1 MPGRPW
7 TLLPTPGAVR
17 QQGVIAPFSRLYG
30 SRRRAGTDVFFMQ
43 KEEEKMKKR
52 VISLLLAL
60 VLAVSLLPTAAW
72 AARKT
77 FETYFNEVGL
87 PATAT
92 NSTNYSGKWKV
103 TTKDGG
109 EVLKSGALNGSTA
122 SFTLTFTEDTHL
134 SFEYKVSSGSD
145 YNYFYLSKNGQELTS
160 AGDQFGNNVGWTPY
174 TLDVQKNDILKFGY
188 KKTADYVAKELDD
201 CVYLCNFT
209 CGTPVVVTFHANG
222 GTGDDYTQNI
232 YGGKGTLKANTFT
245 SSGKVFAGWATAENG
260 TVVYPD
266 GATIENVTSDFD
278 LYAVWG
284 DAYTVTFDNGGVRS
298 TADVAQNTALGA
310 AKMPK
315 DPTKKGYTFEGW
327 FNGETKLTA
336 DTVITGNVIY
346 TAKWTPIRYT
356 IKFDRNAADAVGSM
370 DDISAAYDEE
380 VKLPLC
386 AFTRDGYTFTGWGSY
401 KGEDKVKNLAGKD
414 GAVVTLKASWRGL
427 PVNVIA
433 NLNYSDAENIVRTG
447 AVGNNY
453 NYIVKTDGETQ
464 YSELK
469 SPVRPGYIFD
479 GWYDAAE
486 GGSKISPQYKFTAE
500 DAENGKTLYAHWTKG
515 ITVHFDGNGYK
526 STIADKTVKPDEVF
540 SKLPYLSSY
549 SYPANKTLDGWYI
562 KNDDG
567 SFGDA
572 VTKDIDFSSLDEVT
586 LIAKWRDY
594 QYIIK
599 YNVMY
604 NDKSSV
610 TGTMADQPAAF
621 GQNVQLNK
629 CTFTR
634 EGYDFAGWAISS
646 YGSTVKYKNGDII
659 NRQWDN
665 WDSEDGEKYNLYAV
679 WTQNVFGKAMAAIQS
694 KLPTNNVVRTAGD
707 LGLPTSGDG
716 YTISYVSSN
725 TELLSN
731 SGMVVLPASG
741 SATVTLTA
749 TITDTVTSK
758 TYTKEYILTLYSAT
772 TATTEAELNAA
783 VSKLTGNFKPVY
795 GTDTNAITAVEK
807 KLLDAGCE
815 GIAVSIKEAVTDSGN
830 YSGIDQDGTIHY
842 YFNPGMTK
850 YGSYFY
856 TTFVLSKNG
865 ASVEKKWY
873 TSIDWD
879 KAKVREALNTVAD
892 TLTVPETATAD
903 MTLPLNA
910 NGKGWSKVAWVSNDL
925 ALKIGQ
931 ASYYTSTYPITLNA
945 AEDTTVV
952 LTATVKCNSVDGV
965 SVTREFACTV
975 LGGTSTGVD
984 YQAKL
989 DNALSAPG
997 LRDFVTGKKLTADE
1011 NGVYA
1016 VCNDIQFPTTRDL
1029 KIDGKYTPVVITS
1042 SDPGVIEAPTTPNSA
1057 RVWVYRPLPGEAAK
1071 TVTLT
1076 MKILDRPNGPQPG
1089 DDLSTMRVLASK
1101 EIKVT
1106 VQPLTQTEI
1115 DAEIALMERVKVNY
1129 WNGIRNANTDQN
1141 NVTTDLHAFQECYLG
1156 TDGSLTWAYDRK
1168 DLKNHGIVPVPL
1180 DNWYDQQIWRLF
1192 RSSNAEV
1199 ITHENLLV
1207 SRREESK
1214 AVTVTSYLS
1223 SETLGKYAEKY
1234 PQNADFQK
1242 LYQQPVTVDLVVT
1255 GTQYAQ
1261 GNNEGR
1267 VQAARRALAA
1277 RPTVT
1282 VSFSLS
1288 GRGMGFAESDLKYA
1302 EGSTV
1307 YDVFSDLLAEHGYT
1321 CKRRGSYIAAITSNS
1336 GITLEEFDEGKNSGW
1351 MYRVNGELVG
1361 RYMSAQGL
1369 EDGDRIELYFTSDW
1383 TSEPGAEG
1391 WQKPGKIETIVNADG
1406 SVTKIETKSDGT
1418 VIETTTWRDGS
1429 TLTAETSPN
1438 GRVETVEKRADGTTV
1453 ETVESASGEITAS
1466 VSVPKSVGS
1475 TRVDIPVSKPT
1486 GSMVAVIVHPD
1497 GTEEIVKGSI
1507 VTETGVALRAEGDV
1521 RLKVI
1526 DNAKRFNDMANHW
1539 AKDAVEFASSREL
1552 FNGVGND
1559 AFGPDRSMTRGMVS
1573 TVLARLAGADTAGGE
1588 TWYAKGTVWAV
1599 ENGISDGTA
1608 PEQPVTREQLAAMLY
1623 RYAGSPAV
1631 SGELGFDDADSISA
1645 WARDAVR
1652 WCVDNGILNGVGG
1665 NRMTPQDLAR
1675 RGQVAAM
1682 LMRFL
1687 QATV

>member
-1 MPGRPW
+1 
-7 TLLPTPGAVR
+7 
-17 QQGVIAPFSRLYG
+17 
-30 SRRRAGTDVFFMQ
+30 
-43 KEEEKMKKR
+43 MKKR

-60 VLAVSLLPTAAW
+60 VLALGLLPTAAW
-72 AARKT
+72 AART
-77 FETYFNEVGL
+77 ISDYFSGMPITAETEPGSPY
-87 PATAT
+87 
-92 NSTNYSGKWKV
+92 STKKWTV
-103 TTKDGG
+103 STKDGG
-109 EVLKSGALNGSTA
+109 EVLKSASGMSGS
-122 SFTLTFTEDTHL
+122 SSTLQLTMEDTVNL
-134 SFEYKVSSGSD
+134 SFEYKVSTEERYDKLTISHGSTNLVNEVSG
-145 YNYFYLSKNGQELTS
+145 LTDWKRLNIN
-160 AGDQFGNNVGWTPY
+160 AKQGDVISI
-174 TLDVQKNDILKFGY
+174 VY
-188 KKTADYVAKELDD
+188 KKDSSGDKHDD
-201 CVYLCNFT
+201 CVYLRKFT
-209 CGTPVVVTFHANG
+209 CGTPIVVTFHANG

-232 YGGKGTLKANTFT
+232 YGGKDTLTANKFT
-245 SSGKVFAGWATAENG
+245 KSGKVFAGWATEAG
-260 TVVYPD
+260 GAVVYDD
-266 GATIENVTSDFD
+266 GAEITVENDTD

-284 DAYTVTFDNGGVRS
+284 DAYTVTFDYNDGKTGNATV
-298 TADVAQNTALGA
+298 DVAQDTAIGTKIPA
-310 AKMPK
+310 

-327 FNGETKLTA
+327 FNGEDKLTA
-336 DTVITGNVIY
+336 KTVITDDVIY
-346 TAKWTPIRYT
+346 TAKWTPIQYT
-356 IKFDRNAADAVGSM
+356 IKFDKNADDAVGSM
-370 DDISAAYDEE
+370 NDISATYDKE
-380 VKLPLC
+380 VQLPPC
-386 AFTRDGYTFTGWGSY
+386 AFTRDGYDFNGWGSY

-427 PVNVIA
+427 PVNVTA
-433 NLNYSDAENIVRTG
+433 NLNYSDAENIIRTG

-453 NYIVKTDGETQ
+453 NYIVKPDGGTQ
-464 YSELK
+464 YSELE

-479 GWYDAAE
+479 GWFDAAE
-486 GGSKISPQYKFTAE
+486 GGNEITNQYKFTAE
-500 DAENGKTLYAHWTKG
+500 DAEKDVTLYAHWSKAVTITFDKNGGTFYYAEKKDIRKG
-515 ITVHFDGNGYK
+515 TAYG
-526 STIADKTVKPDEVF
+526 SLPDASMSGKAF
-540 SKLPYLSSY
+540 
-549 SYPANKTLDGWYI
+549 DGWYTA
-562 KNDDG
+562 KEGGTKVENDTIFNEDTTLYARYRNYQITV
-567 SFGDA
+567 SFNANGGTGEMEKL
-572 VTKDIDFSSLDEVT
+572 VCESKV
-586 LIAKWRDY
+586 AK
-594 QYIIK
+594 K
-599 YNVMY
+599 L
-604 NDKSSV
+604 
-610 TGTMADQPAAF
+610 P
-621 GQNVQLNK
+621 K

-634 EGYDFAGWAISS
+634 EGYDFTGWSTSS
-646 YGSTVKYKNGDII
+646 YYSSVSYADEAEYQKTVTWGDTTAT
-659 NRQWDN
+659 
-665 WDSEDGEKYNLYAV
+665 LYAV
-679 WTQNVFGKAMAAIQS
+679 WKANISKTAIDAINQKIPSDNIIRAA
-694 KLPTNNVVRTAGD
+694 TE
-707 LGLPTSGDG
+707 LPTSDAG
-716 YTISYVSSN
+716 YTIAYTSDSALIDSDGRI
-725 TELLSN
+725 T
-731 SGMVVLPASG
+731 LPASG
-741 SATVTLTA
+741 STEVTLTA
-749 TITDTVTSK
+749 TITDTATNK
-758 TYTKEYILTLYSAT
+758 TYTKEYILTLYSADV
-772 TATTEAELNAA
+772 AATEAELNNAA
-783 VSKLTGNFKPVY
+783 AALGAKNFVPVY

-910 NGKGWSKVAWVSNDL
+910 NGKGWSKVAWVSNDP

-989 DNALSAPG
+989 DNALSDPG
-997 LRDFVTGKKLTADE
+997 LRDFVTGEKLTADA
-1011 NGVYA
+1011 NGVYTTS
-1016 VCNDIQFPTTRDL
+1016 NDIQFPTTRDL

-1057 RVWVYRPLPGEAAK
+1057 RVWVYRPLPGESAK

-1089 DDLSTMRVLASK
+1089 DDLSAMLVLASK

-1115 DAEIALMERVKVNY
+1115 DAEIALMAKVKAAY
-1129 WNGIRNANTDQN
+1129 WDGIRNANTDQN
-1141 NVTTDLHAFQECYLG
+1141 NVTTDLHAFQECYLNDNG
-1156 TDGSLTWAYDRK
+1156 ELTWVYDYK
-1168 DLKNHGIVPVPL
+1168 ELKNHGIIPDEL
-1180 DNWYDQQIWRLF
+1180 DNWYDLQIWRLF
-1192 RSSNAEV
+1192 RSSNADV
-1199 ITHENLLV
+1199 IAHENLLV
-1207 SRREESK
+1207 TRQGDSK
-1214 AVTVTSYLS
+1214 AVTITSYLS

-1261 GNNEGR
+1261 GNNESR
-1267 VQAARRALAA
+1267 VQAASRALAA

-1321 CKRRGSYIAAITSNS
+1321 CKRRGSYIAAITSDS
-1336 GITLEEFDEGKNSGW
+1336 GVTLEEFDEGKNSGW

-1369 EDGDRIELYFTSDW
+1369 EDGDSIELYFTSDW

-1453 ETVESASGEITAS
+1453 ETVEPVSGGITAS

-1507 VTETGVALRAEGDV
+1507 MTETGVALRAEGDV
-1521 RLKVI
+1521 RLKII
-1526 DNAKRFNDMANHW
+1526 DNAKRFNDMADHW

-1559 AFGPDRSMTRGMVS
+1559 AFGPDLSMTRGMVS

-1588 TWYAKGTVWAV
+1588 TWYAKGMVWAV

-1665 NRMTPQDLAR
+1665 NRMTPQDIAR

>member
-1 MPGRPW
+1 MKKRALSLLMAFIMVVG
-7 TLLPTPGAVR
+7 LLPT
-17 QQGVIAPFSRLYG
+17 
-30 SRRRAGTDVFFMQ
+30 T
-43 KEEEKMKKR
+43 
-52 VISLLLAL
+52 
-60 VLAVSLLPTAAW
+60 AW
-72 AARKT
+72 AART
-77 FETYFNEVGL
+77 TVDDYFLGM
-87 PATAT
+87 PISADGGSGTTAWKVSGEMLVSG
-92 NSTNYSGKWKV
+92 NKGKNYS
-103 TTKDGG
+103 T
-109 EVLKSGALNGSTA
+109 STL
-122 SFTLTFTEDTHL
+122 TLTFTADTAI
-134 SFEYKVSSGSD
+134 SFEYKVSSEEKYDKCTIKLGSTTIA
-145 YNYFYLSKNGQELTS
+145 NAISGK
-160 AGDQFGNNVGWTPY
+160 GDWTGY
-174 TLDVQKNDILKFGY
+174 TG
-188 KKTADYVAKELDD
+188 TANTGDRLIVTYEKDSGGEDNDD
-201 CVYLCNFT
+201 CVYLRNFT

-232 YGGKGTLKANTFT
+232 YGGEGTLTANKFT
-245 SSGKVFAGWATAENG
+245 KSGKVFAGWATSENG
-260 TVVYPD
+260 EVVYAD
-266 GATIENVTSDFD
+266 GAKITAEDNTD

-284 DAYTVTFDNGGVRS
+284 DAYTVTFDYNDGKTGNATV
-298 TADVAQNTALGA
+298 DVAQDTAIGA

-336 DTVITGNVIY
+336 ETVITGNVIY

-356 IKFDRNAADAVGSM
+356 IKFDKNAADAVGSM
-370 DDISAAYDEE
+370 NDISATYDEE
-380 VKLPLC
+380 VQLPLC
-386 AFTRDGYTFTGWGSY
+386 AFTREGYTFTGWGSY

-453 NYIVKTDGETQ
+453 NYIVKPDGGTQ
-464 YSELK
+464 YSELE

-479 GWYDAAE
+479 GWFDAAE
-486 GGSKISPQYKFTAE
+486 GGNEITNQYKFTAE
-500 DAENGKTLYAHWTKG
+500 DAEKDVTLYAHWSKAVTITFDKNGGTFYYAEKKDIRKG
-515 ITVHFDGNGYK
+515 TAYG
-526 STIADKTVKPDEVF
+526 S
-540 SKLPYLSSY
+540 LPEASMSGK
-549 SYPANKTLDGWYI
+549 AFDGWYTA
-562 KNDDG
+562 KDGGTKVENDTIFNKDTTLYARYRNYQITV
-567 SFGDA
+567 SFNANGGTGEMEKL
-572 VTKDIDFSSLDEVT
+572 VCESKV
-586 LIAKWRDY
+586 AK
-594 QYIIK
+594 K
-599 YNVMY
+599 L
-604 NDKSSV
+604 
-610 TGTMADQPAAF
+610 P
-621 GQNVQLNK
+621 K

-634 EGYDFAGWAISS
+634 EGYDFEKWTNTKSS
-646 YGSTVKYKNGDII
+646 WSTPTYY
-659 NRQWDN
+659 
-665 WDSEDGEKYNLYAV
+665 EDEAEYTYPYTAYRDTTTTLYAL
-679 WTQNVFGKAMAAIQS
+679 WKANISKAAIDAMNEVIPS
-694 KLPTNNVVRTAGD
+694 DNIIRAETT
-707 LGLPTSGDG
+707 LPTSGEG
-716 YTISYVSSN
+716 YTISYSSSN
-725 TELLSN
+725 TELLSD

-749 TITDTVTSK
+749 TITDTATNK
-758 TYTKEYILTLYSAT
+758 TYTKEYALTLYSADV
-772 TATTEAELNAA
+772 AATEAELNNA

-815 GIAVSIKEAVTDSGN
+815 GIAVSIKEAMTDSGN
-830 YSGIDQDGTIHY
+830 YSGIDQNGTIHY

-903 MTLPLNA
+903 MKLPQIA
-910 NGKGWSKVAWVSNDL
+910 DEETWSNVTWSSSDPRVL
-925 ALKIGQ
+925 TIGS
-931 ASYYTSTYPITLNA
+931 APYYPYNSPYPVTLNA

-952 LTATVKCNSVDGV
+952 LTATVTCNSVDGV
-965 SVTREFACTV
+965 AVTREFECTV
-975 LGGTSTGVD
+975 PGGTSTGVD

-989 DNALSAPG
+989 DNALSNVG
-997 LRDFVTGKKLTADE
+997 LKDFVTGEKLTEE
-1011 NGVYA
+1011 NGVYTTS
-1016 VCNDIQFPTTRDL
+1016 NDIQFPTTRDL

-1057 RVWVYRPLPGEAAK
+1057 RVWVYRPLPGESAK

-1076 MKILDRPNGPQPG
+1076 MKILDRLNGPQPG
-1089 DDLSTMRVLASK
+1089 DDLSAMRVLASK

-1106 VQPLTQTEI
+1106 VQPLTQAEI
-1115 DAEIALMERVKVNY
+1115 DAELALMAEVKANY

-1141 NVTTDLHAFQECYLG
+1141 NVTTDLRAFQECYLNDNG
-1156 TDGSLTWAYDRK
+1156 ELTWVYDYK
-1168 DLKNHGIVPVPL
+1168 ELKNHGIIPDEL
-1180 DNWYDQQIWRLF
+1180 DNWYDLQIWRLF
-1192 RSSNAEV
+1192 RSSNADV
-1199 ITHENLLV
+1199 IAHENLLV
-1207 SRREESK
+1207 TRQNDSK
-1214 AVTVTSYLS
+1214 AVTITSYLS

-1234 PQNADFQK
+1234 PQNAEFQK

-1267 VQAARRALAA
+1267 VQAASRALAA

-1288 GRGMGFAESDLKYA
+1288 GRGMGFAEDALSYA

-1307 YDVFSDLLAEHGYT
+1307 YDVFSDLLVKHGYT

-1336 GITLEEFDEGKNSGW
+1336 GVTLEEFDEGKNSGW

-1369 EDGDRIELYFTSDW
+1369 KDGDRIELYFTSDW

-1406 SVTKIETKSDGT
+1406 SVTKTETKPDGT
-1418 VIETTTWRDGS
+1418 TVETTTKPDGS
-1429 TLTAETSPN
+1429 TTVAETKPDGS
-1438 GRVETVEKRADGTTV
+1438 VSTVEKRADGTEIKTAQPV
-1453 ETVESASGEITAS
+1453 SGEITAS

-1497 GTEEIVKGSI
+1497 GTEEIVRGSV

-1521 RLKVI
+1521 RLKII
-1526 DNAKRFNDMANHW
+1526 DNAKRFNDMADHW

-1559 AFGPDRSMTRGMVS
+1559 AFGPDLSMTRGMVS

>member
-1 MPGRPW
+1 
-7 TLLPTPGAVR
+7 
-17 QQGVIAPFSRLYG
+17 
-30 SRRRAGTDVFFMQ
+30 
-43 KEEEKMKKR
+43 MKKR

-60 VLAVSLLPTAAW
+60 VLALGLLPTAAW
-72 AARKT
+72 AAGT
-77 FETYFNEVGL
+77 TVDDYFLGM
-87 PATAT
+87 PISADGGSGTTAWKVSGEMLVSG
-92 NSTNYSGKWKV
+92 NKGKNYS
-103 TTKDGG
+103 T
-109 EVLKSGALNGSTA
+109 STL
-122 SFTLTFTEDTHL
+122 TLTFTADTAI
-134 SFEYKVSSGSD
+134 SFEYKVSSEEKYDKCTIKLGSTTIA
-145 YNYFYLSKNGQELTS
+145 NAISGK
-160 AGDQFGNNVGWTPY
+160 GDWTGY
-174 TLDVQKNDILKFGY
+174 TG
-188 KKTADYVAKELDD
+188 TANTGDRLIVTYEKDSGGEDNDD
-201 CVYLCNFT
+201 CVYLRNFT

-232 YGGKGTLKANTFT
+232 YGGEGTLTANKFT
-245 SSGKVFAGWATAENG
+245 KSGKVFAGWATSENG
-260 TVVYPD
+260 EVVYAD
-266 GATIENVTSDFD
+266 GAKITAEDNTD

-284 DAYTVTFDNGGVRS
+284 DAYTVTFDYNDGKTGNATV
-298 TADVAQNTALGA
+298 DVAQDTAIGA

-336 DTVITGNVIY
+336 ETVITGNVIY

-356 IKFDRNAADAVGSM
+356 IKFDKNAADAVGSM
-370 DDISAAYDEE
+370 NDISATYDEE
-380 VKLPLC
+380 VQLPLC
-386 AFTRDGYTFTGWGSY
+386 AFTREGYTFTGWGSY

-453 NYIVKTDGETQ
+453 NYIVKPDGGTQ

-469 SPVRPGYIFD
+469 SPVRTGYIFD
-479 GWYDAAE
+479 GWFDAAE
-486 GGSKISPQYKFTAE
+486 GGNEITNQYKFTAE
-500 DAENGKTLYAHWTKG
+500 DAEKDVTLYAHWSEAVTITFDKNGGTFYCAEKKDIRKG
-515 ITVHFDGNGYK
+515 TAYG
-526 STIADKTVKPDEVF
+526 SLPDASMSGKAF
-540 SKLPYLSSY
+540 
-549 SYPANKTLDGWYI
+549 DGWYTA
-562 KNDDG
+562 KEGGTKVENDTIFNEDTTLYARYRNYQITV
-567 SFGDA
+567 SFNANGGTGEMEKL
-572 VTKDIDFSSLDEVT
+572 VCESKV
-586 LIAKWRDY
+586 AK
-594 QYIIK
+594 K
-599 YNVMY
+599 L
-604 NDKSSV
+604 
-610 TGTMADQPAAF
+610 P
-621 GQNVQLNK
+621 K

-634 EGYDFAGWAISS
+634 EGYDFTGWSTSS
-646 YGSTVKYKNGDII
+646 YYSSVSYADEAEYQKTVTWGDTTAT
-659 NRQWDN
+659 
-665 WDSEDGEKYNLYAV
+665 LYAV
-679 WTQNVFGKAMAAIQS
+679 WKANISKTAIDAINQKIPS
-694 KLPTNNVVRTAGD
+694 DNIIRTATE
-707 LGLPTSGDG
+707 LPTSDAG
-716 YTISYVSSN
+716 YTIAYTSDSALIDSDGRI
-725 TELLSN
+725 T
-731 SGMVVLPASG
+731 LPASG
-741 SATVTLTA
+741 STEVTLTA
-749 TITDTVTSK
+749 TITDTKTSK

-910 NGKGWSKVAWVSNDL
+910 NGKGWSKVAWVSNDP

-952 LTATVKCNSVDGV
+952 LTATVTCNSVDGV
-965 SVTREFACTV
+965 AVTREFECTV
-975 LGGTSTGVD
+975 PGGTSTGVD

-989 DNALSAPG
+989 DNALSGVG
-997 LRDFVTGKKLTADE
+997 LKDFVTGKKLTEE
-1011 NGVYA
+1011 NGVYTTS
-1016 VCNDIQFPTTRDL
+1016 NDIQFPTTRDL

-1089 DDLSTMRVLASK
+1089 DDLSAMRVLASK
-1101 EIKVT
+1101 EIKVI
-1106 VQPLTQTEI
+1106 VQPLTQAEI
-1115 DAEIALMERVKVNY
+1115 DAELALMAEVKANY

-1141 NVTTDLHAFQECYLG
+1141 NVTTDLRAFQECYLNDNG
-1156 TDGSLTWAYDRK
+1156 ELTWVYDYK
-1168 DLKNHGIVPVPL
+1168 ELKNHGIIPDEL
-1180 DNWYDQQIWRLF
+1180 DNWYDLQIWRLF
-1192 RSSNAEV
+1192 RSSNADV
-1199 ITHENLLV
+1199 IAHENLLV
-1207 SRREESK
+1207 TRQNDSK
-1214 AVTVTSYLS
+1214 AVTITSYLS

-1261 GNNEGR
+1261 GNNESR
-1267 VQAARRALAA
+1267 VQAASRALAA

-1321 CKRRGSYIAAITSNS
+1321 CKRRGSYIAAITSDS
-1336 GITLEEFDEGKNSGW
+1336 GVTLEEFDEGKNSGW
-1351 MYRVNGELVG
+1351 MYRVNGELVR

-1369 EDGDRIELYFTSDW
+1369 NDGDRIELYFTSDW

-1406 SVTKIETKSDGT
+1406 SVTKIETKPDGT

-1429 TLTAETSPN
+1429 TLTVETSPN

-1497 GTEEIVKGSI
+1497 GTEEIVKGSV

-1521 RLKVI
+1521 RLKII

-1559 AFGPDRSMTRGMVS
+1559 AFGPDLSMTRGMVN

-1599 ENGISDGTA
+1599 ENGISDGTN
-1608 PEQPVTREQLAAMLY
+1608 PEQQVTREQLAAMLY

-1652 WCVDNGILNGVGG
+1652 WCVDNGILNGVGD

>member
-1 MPGRPW
+1 
-7 TLLPTPGAVR
+7 
-17 QQGVIAPFSRLYG
+17 
-30 SRRRAGTDVFFMQ
+30 
-43 KEEEKMKKR
+43 MKKR
-52 VISLLLAL
+52 ALSLLMAFVMVISLL
-60 VLAVSLLPTAAW
+60 
-72 AARKT
+72 
-77 FETYFNEVGL
+77 
-87 PATAT
+87 PATARAAET
-92 NSTNYSGKWKV
+92 TVDDYFLGMPISADGGSGTTAWKVSGEMLVSGNKGKNYS
-103 TTKDGG
+103 T
-109 EVLKSGALNGSTA
+109 STL
-122 SFTLTFTEDTHL
+122 TLTFTADTAI
-134 SFEYKVSSGSD
+134 SFEYKVSSEEKYDKCTIKLGSTTIA
-145 YNYFYLSKNGQELTS
+145 NAISGK
-160 AGDQFGNNVGWTPY
+160 GDWTGY
-174 TLDVQKNDILKFGY
+174 TG
-188 KKTADYVAKELDD
+188 TANTGDRLIVTYEKDSGGEDNDD
-201 CVYLCNFT
+201 CVYLRNFT

-232 YGGKGTLKANTFT
+232 YGGEGTLTANKFT
-245 SSGKVFAGWATAENG
+245 KSGKVFAGWATSENG
-260 TVVYPD
+260 EVVYAD
-266 GATIENVTSDFD
+266 GAKITAEDNTD

-284 DAYTVTFDNGGVRS
+284 DAYTVTFDYNDGKTGNATV
-298 TADVAQNTALGA
+298 DVAQDTAIGA

-327 FNGETKLTA
+327 FNGET
-336 DTVITGNVIY
+336 VITGNVIY

-356 IKFDRNAADAVGSM
+356 IKFDKNAADAVGSM
-370 DDISAAYDEE
+370 NDISATYDEE
-380 VKLPLC
+380 VQLPLC
-386 AFTRDGYTFTGWGSY
+386 AFTREGYTFTGWGSY

-453 NYIVKTDGETQ
+453 NYIVKPDGGTQ

-469 SPVRPGYIFD
+469 SPVRTGYIFD
-479 GWYDAAE
+479 GWFDAAE
-486 GGSKISPQYKFTAE
+486 GGNEITNQYKFTAE
-500 DAENGKTLYAHWTKG
+500 DAEKDVTLYAHWSEAVTITFDKNGGTFYCAEKKDIRKG
-515 ITVHFDGNGYK
+515 TAYG
-526 STIADKTVKPDEVF
+526 SLPDASMSGKAF
-540 SKLPYLSSY
+540 
-549 SYPANKTLDGWYI
+549 DGWYTA
-562 KNDDG
+562 KEGGTKVENDTIFNEDTTLYARYRNYQITV
-567 SFGDA
+567 SFNANGGTGEMEKL
-572 VTKDIDFSSLDEVT
+572 VCESKV
-586 LIAKWRDY
+586 AK
-594 QYIIK
+594 K
-599 YNVMY
+599 L
-604 NDKSSV
+604 
-610 TGTMADQPAAF
+610 P
-621 GQNVQLNK
+621 K

-634 EGYDFAGWAISS
+634 EGYDFTGWSTSS
-646 YGSTVKYKNGDII
+646 YYSSVSYADEAEYQKTVTWGDTTAT
-659 NRQWDN
+659 
-665 WDSEDGEKYNLYAV
+665 LYAV
-679 WTQNVFGKAMAAIQS
+679 WKANISKTAIDAINQKIPS
-694 KLPTNNVVRTAGD
+694 DNIIRTATE
-707 LGLPTSGDG
+707 LPTSDAG
-716 YTISYVSSN
+716 YTIAYTSDSALIDSDGRI
-725 TELLSN
+725 T
-731 SGMVVLPASG
+731 LPASG
-741 SATVTLTA
+741 STEVTLTA
-749 TITDTVTSK
+749 TITDTKTSK

-910 NGKGWSKVAWVSNDL
+910 NGKGWSKVAWVSNDP

-952 LTATVKCNSVDGV
+952 LTATVTCNSVDGV
-965 SVTREFACTV
+965 AVTREFECTV
-975 LGGTSTGVD
+975 PGGTSTGVD

-989 DNALSAPG
+989 DNALSGVG
-997 LRDFVTGKKLTADE
+997 LKDFVTGKKLTEE
-1011 NGVYA
+1011 NGVYTTS
-1016 VCNDIQFPTTRDL
+1016 NDIQFPTTRDL

-1089 DDLSTMRVLASK
+1089 DDLSAMRVLASK
-1101 EIKVT
+1101 EIKVI
-1106 VQPLTQTEI
+1106 VQPLTQAEI
-1115 DAEIALMERVKVNY
+1115 DAELALMAEVKANY

-1141 NVTTDLHAFQECYLG
+1141 NVTTDLRAFQECYLNDNG
-1156 TDGSLTWAYDRK
+1156 KLTWVYDYK
-1168 DLKNHGIVPVPL
+1168 ELKNHGIIPDEL
-1180 DNWYDQQIWRLF
+1180 DNWYDLQIWRLF
-1192 RSSNAEV
+1192 RSSNADV
-1199 ITHENLLV
+1199 IAHENLLV
-1207 SRREESK
+1207 TRQNDSK
-1214 AVTVTSYLS
+1214 AVTITSYLS

-1288 GRGMGFAESDLKYA
+1288 GRGMGFAESNLKYA

-1336 GITLEEFDEGKNSGW
+1336 GVTLEEFDEGKNSGW

-1453 ETVESASGEITAS
+1453 ETVESASGGITAS

-1475 TRVDIPVSKPT
+1475 TRVDIPVSKPS

-1497 GTEEIVKGSI
+1497 GTEEIVKGSV

-1521 RLKVI
+1521 RLKI
-1526 DNAKRFNDMANHW
+1526 IANAKRFNDMADHW

>member
-1 MPGRPW
+1 MKKRALSLLMAFIVVVG
-7 TLLPTPGAVR
+7 LLPTTAFAATETLNKYFSSMPITAETEPGY
-17 QQGVIAPFSRLYG
+17 P
-30 SRRRAGTDVFFMQ
+30 
-43 KEEEKMKKR
+43 
-52 VISLLLAL
+52 
-60 VLAVSLLPTAAW
+60 
-72 AARKT
+72 
-77 FETYFNEVGL
+77 
-87 PATAT
+87 
-92 NSTNYSGKWKV
+92 NSTKKWTVSTLDGETVLVSGNN
-103 TTKDGG
+103 G
-109 EVLKSGALNGSTA
+109 KSNSSSTLQ
-122 SFTLTFTEDTHL
+122 LTMEDTVNL
-134 SFEYKVSSGSD
+134 SFEYKVSTEKGYDKLTISHGSTNLVNEVSGLID
-145 YNYFYLSKNGQELTS
+145 
-160 AGDQFGNNVGWTPY
+160 WTP
-174 TLDVQKNDILKFGY
+174 LEINARQGDVISIVYSKDSSGNRN
-188 KKTADYVAKELDD
+188 DD
-201 CVYLCNFT
+201 CVYLRNFT

-232 YGGKGTLKANTFT
+232 YGGKGALTANTFT
-245 SSGKVFAGWATAENG
+245 NSGKVFVGWATSENG
-260 TVVYPD
+260 EVVYPD
-266 GATIENVTSDFD
+266 GAEITVESNTD

-284 DAYTVTFDNGGVRS
+284 DAYTVTFDYNDGKTGNATV
-298 TADVAQNTALGA
+298 DVAQNTAIGTKIPA
-310 AKMPK
+310 DPK
-315 DPTKKGYTFEGW
+315 KTGYIFAGW
-327 FNGETKLTA
+327 FNGEDKLTA
-336 DTVITGNVIY
+336 ETTITGDVVY
-346 TAKWTPIRYT
+346 TAKWTPITYT
-356 IKFDRNAADAVGSM
+356 IELNAGGGVGEKVTLNAVYDRE
-370 DDISAAYDEE
+370 IE
-380 VKLPLC
+380 LPKNT
-386 AFTRDGYTFTGWGSY
+386 FTRDGYDFKGWGTSGSASY
-401 KGEDKVKNLAGKD
+401 GSIEDGAAVKNLTDKD
-414 GAVVTLKASWRGL
+414 GTTVKLYAVWKGKSVVVT
-427 PVNVIA
+427 VNP
-433 NLNYSDAENIVRTG
+433 NYEGAAITSRIG
-447 AVGNNY
+447 AVGSNY
-453 NYIVKTDGETQ
+453 NFIVKPDGGTQ
-464 YSELK
+464 DSELE

-741 SATVTLTA
+741 TAEITVTA
-749 TITDTVTSK
+749 TITDTKTSK

-865 ASVEKKWY
+865 ASVEKEWY
-873 TSIDWD
+873 TNIDWD
-879 KAKVREALNTVAD
+879 KAKVRETLNTVAD
-892 TLTVPETATAD
+892 TLTVPETATEH
-903 MTLPLNA
+903 MKLPIRA
-910 NGKGWSKVAWVSNDL
+910 NGKTWTTVTWLSNDP
-925 ALKIGQ
+925 ALTVQ
-931 ASYYTSTYPITLNA
+931 SSSFSPYSITLNA
-945 AEDTTVV
+945 AENTTVV

-965 SVTREFACTV
+965 AVTREFECTV
-975 LGGTSTGVD
+975 PGGTSTGVD

-989 DNALSAPG
+989 DNALSDVG
-997 LRDFVTGKKLTADE
+997 LKDFVTGEKLTADA
-1011 NGVYA
+1011 NGVYTTS
-1016 VCNDIQFPTTRDL
+1016 NDIQFPTTRDL

-1042 SDPGVIEAPTTPNSA
+1042 SDTAVIEAPTTPNSA

-1106 VQPLTQTEI
+1106 VQPLTQAEI
-1115 DAEIALMERVKVNY
+1115 DAEIALMAKVKAAY
-1129 WNGIRNANTDQN
+1129 WDGIRNANTDQN
-1141 NVTTDLHAFQECYLG
+1141 NVTTDLHAFQECYLNDNG
-1156 TDGSLTWAYDRK
+1156 ELTWVYDYK
-1168 DLKNHGIVPVPL
+1168 ELKNHGIIPDEL
-1180 DNWYDQQIWRLF
+1180 NNWYDLQIWRLF
-1192 RSSNAEV
+1192 RSSNADV
-1199 ITHENLLV
+1199 IAHENLLV
-1207 SRREESK
+1207 TRQGDSK
-1214 AVTVTSYLS
+1214 TVTITSYLS

-1267 VQAARRALAA
+1267 VQAAKRALAV

-1282 VSFSLS
+1282 VSFSLT
-1288 GRGMGFAESDLKYA
+1288 GRGMGFAEDARSYA

-1307 YDVFSDLLAEHGYT
+1307 YDVFSDLLVKHGYT

-1336 GITLEEFDEGKNSGW
+1336 GVTLEEFDEGKNSGW

-1369 EDGDRIELYFTSDW
+1369 KDGDRIELYFTSDW

-1453 ETVESASGEITAS
+1453 ETVESASGGITAS

-1497 GTEEIVKGSI
+1497 GTEEIVRGSV
-1507 VTETGVALRAEGDV
+1507 VTETGIALRAEGDV
-1521 RLKVI
+1521 RLKII
-1526 DNAKRFNDMANHW
+1526 DNAKRFNDMADHW

-1588 TWYAKGTVWAV
+1588 TWYAKGTAWAV

>member
-1 MPGRPW
+1 MKKRALSLLMAFIMVVG
-7 TLLPTPGAVR
+7 LLPT
-17 QQGVIAPFSRLYG
+17 
-30 SRRRAGTDVFFMQ
+30 T
-43 KEEEKMKKR
+43 
-52 VISLLLAL
+52 
-60 VLAVSLLPTAAW
+60 AW

-134 SFEYKVSSGSD
+134 SFEYKVSSGSN
-145 YNYFYLSKNGQELTS
+145 YNYFSLSQNDTELTAEGS
-160 AGDQFGNNVGWTPY
+160 KYGNNVDWTLY

-188 KKTADYVAKELDD
+188 KKTANYVANELDD
-201 CVYLCNFT
+201 CVYLRNFT
-209 CGTPVVVTFHANG
+209 CGTPIVVTFHANG

-232 YGGKGTLKANTFT
+232 YGGKGTLKANTFIN
-245 SSGKVFAGWATAENG
+245 SGKVFAGWATSAG
-260 TVVYPD
+260 GAVVYAD
-266 GATIENVTSDFD
+266 GAEITVGSNTD

-298 TADVAQNTALGA
+298 TADVAQNTAIGTKIPA
-310 AKMPK
+310 DPK
-315 DPTKKGYTFEGW
+315 KTGYIFAGW
-327 FNGETKLTA
+327 FNGEDKLTA
-336 DTVITGNVIY
+336 KTVITGNVIY
-346 TAKWTPIRYT
+346 TAKWTAIRYIIVLNPGDGVGEKVT
-356 IKFDRNAADAVGSM
+356 LDAV
-370 DDISAAYDEE
+370 YDKEI
-380 VKLPLC
+380 KLPVNT
-386 AFTRDGYTFTGWGSY
+386 FTRDGYDFAGWSEWKSSASGSIQ
-401 KGEDKVKNLAGKD
+401 D
-414 GAVVTLKASWRGL
+414 GATISNKTATNGATYNLYAAWYGKEVTVT
-427 PVNVIA
+427 VNF
-433 NLNYSDAENIVRTG
+433 NYDGSTNTTRICT
-447 AVGNNY
+447 VGSNY
-453 NYIVKTDGETQ
+453 NYVHGE
-464 YSELK
+464 SGSNKLK
-469 SPVRPGYIFD
+469 DPVRTGYIFD
-479 GWYDAAE
+479 GWFDAAE
-486 GGSKISPQYKFTAE
+486 GGNEITNQYKFTAE
-500 DAENGKTLYAHWTKG
+500 DAGKGVTLYAHWTKG
-515 ITVHFDGNGYK
+515 ITVHFDGNGYTK
-526 STIADKTVKPDEVF
+526 DIADKTVKPDQV
-540 SKLPYLSSY
+540 SSSLPYLSSY
-549 SYPANKTLDGWYI
+549 SYPTNKTLDGWYI

-610 TGTMADQPAAF
+610 TGTMADQPAVF

-731 SGMVVLPASG
+731 SGAVTLPESG
-741 SATVTLTA
+741 SAKVTLTA
-749 TITDTVTSK
+749 TITDTKTSK

-910 NGKGWSKVAWVSNDL
+910 NGKGWSKVAWVSNDP

-952 LTATVKCNSVDGV
+952 LTATVTCNSMDGV
-965 SVTREFACTV
+965 AVTREFECTV
-975 LGGTSTGVD
+975 PGGTSTGVD

-989 DNALSAPG
+989 DNALSGVG
-997 LRDFVTGKKLTADE
+997 LKDFVTGKKLTEE
-1011 NGVYA
+1011 NGVYTTS
-1016 VCNDIQFPTTRDL
+1016 NDIQFPTTRNL

-1057 RVWVYRPLPGEAAK
+1057 RVWVYRPLPDEAAK

-1076 MKILDRPNGPQPG
+1076 VKILDRPSGPQPG
-1089 DDLSTMRVLASK
+1089 DDLSAMRVLASK

-1106 VQPLTQTEI
+1106 VQPLTQDEI
-1115 DAEIALMERVKVNY
+1115 KAEKELMKLVKDAY
-1129 WNGIRNANTDQN
+1129 WDGIRNANTDQN
-1141 NVTTDLHAFQECYLG
+1141 NVTTDLHAFQECYLD
-1156 TDGSLTWAYDRK
+1156 TDGSLTWVYDRE

-1192 RSSNAEV
+1192 RSSNADV
-1199 ITHENLLV
+1199 VAHENLLV
-1207 SRREESK
+1207 TRQGDSK
-1214 AVTVTSYLS
+1214 AVTITSYLS

-1255 GTQYAQ
+1255 GTKYAQ
-1261 GNNEGR
+1261 GGDSNVRKE
-1267 VQAARRALAA
+1267 AARYALSNRAML
-1277 RPTVT
+1277 TVDFT
-1282 VSFSLS
+1282 LT

-1307 YDVFSDLLAEHGYT
+1307 YDVFSDLLVKHRYT
-1321 CKRRGSYIAAITSNS
+1321 CKRRGSYIAAITSDS
-1336 GITLEEFDEGKNSGW
+1336 GVTLEEFDEGKNSGW
-1351 MYRVNGELVG
+1351 MYRVNGVLVG

-1369 EDGDRIELYFTSDW
+1369 KDGDRIELYFTSDW

-1453 ETVESASGEITAS
+1453 ETVESASGGITAS

>member
-1 MPGRPW
+1 
-7 TLLPTPGAVR
+7 
-17 QQGVIAPFSRLYG
+17 
-30 SRRRAGTDVFFMQ
+30 
-43 KEEEKMKKR
+43 MKKR

-60 VLAVSLLPTAAW
+60 VLALGLLPTAAW
-72 AARKT
+72 AAGT
-77 FETYFNEVGL
+77 TVDDYFLGM
-87 PATAT
+87 PISADGGSGTTAWKVSGEMLVSG
-92 NSTNYSGKWKV
+92 NKGKNYS
-103 TTKDGG
+103 T
-109 EVLKSGALNGSTA
+109 STL
-122 SFTLTFTEDTHL
+122 TLTFTADTAI
-134 SFEYKVSSGSD
+134 SFEYKVSSEEKYDKCTIKLGSTTIA
-145 YNYFYLSKNGQELTS
+145 NAISGK
-160 AGDQFGNNVGWTPY
+160 GDWTGY
-174 TLDVQKNDILKFGY
+174 TG
-188 KKTADYVAKELDD
+188 TANTGDRLIVTYEKDSGGEDNDD
-201 CVYLCNFT
+201 CVYLRNFT

-232 YGGKGTLKANTFT
+232 YGGEGTLTANKFT
-245 SSGKVFAGWATAENG
+245 KSGKVFAGWATSENG
-260 TVVYPD
+260 EVVYAD
-266 GATIENVTSDFD
+266 GAKITAEDNTD

-284 DAYTVTFDNGGVRS
+284 DAYTVTFDYNDGKTGNATV
-298 TADVAQNTALGA
+298 DVAQDTAIGA

-336 DTVITGNVIY
+336 ETVITGNVIY

-356 IKFDRNAADAVGSM
+356 IKFDKNAADAVGSM
-370 DDISAAYDEE
+370 NDISATYDEE
-380 VKLPLC
+380 VQLPLC
-386 AFTRDGYTFTGWGSY
+386 AFTREGYTFTGWGSY

-453 NYIVKTDGETQ
+453 NYIVKPDGGTQ
-464 YSELK
+464 YSELE

-479 GWYDAAE
+479 GWFDAAE
-486 GGSKISPQYKFTAE
+486 GGNEITNQYKFTAE
-500 DAENGKTLYAHWTKG
+500 DAEKDVTLYAHWSKAVTITFDKNGGTFYYAEKKDIRKG
-515 ITVHFDGNGYK
+515 TAYG
-526 STIADKTVKPDEVF
+526 S
-540 SKLPYLSSY
+540 LPEASMSGK
-549 SYPANKTLDGWYI
+549 AFDGWYTA
-562 KNDDG
+562 KDGGTKVENDTIFNKDTTLYARYRNYQITV
-567 SFGDA
+567 SFNANGGTGEMEKL
-572 VTKDIDFSSLDEVT
+572 VCESKV
-586 LIAKWRDY
+586 AK
-594 QYIIK
+594 K
-599 YNVMY
+599 L
-604 NDKSSV
+604 
-610 TGTMADQPAAF
+610 P
-621 GQNVQLNK
+621 K

-634 EGYDFAGWAISS
+634 EGYDFEKWTNTKSS
-646 YGSTVKYKNGDII
+646 WSTPTYY
-659 NRQWDN
+659 
-665 WDSEDGEKYNLYAV
+665 EDEAEYTYPYTAYRDTTTTLYAL
-679 WTQNVFGKAMAAIQS
+679 WKANISKAAIDAMNELIPS
-694 KLPTNNVVRTAGD
+694 DNIIRAETT
-707 LGLPTSGDG
+707 LPTSGEG
-716 YTISYVSSN
+716 YTISYSSSN
-725 TELLSN
+725 TELLSD
-731 SGMVVLPASG
+731 SGAVTPPESG
-741 SATVTLTA
+741 SAKVTLTA
-749 TITDTVTSK
+749 TITDTKTSK

-910 NGKGWSKVAWVSNDL
+910 NGKGWSKVAWVSNDP

-952 LTATVKCNSVDGV
+952 LTATVTCNSVDGV
-965 SVTREFACTV
+965 AVTREFECTV
-975 LGGTSTGVD
+975 PGGTSTGVD

-989 DNALSAPG
+989 DNALSGVG
-997 LRDFVTGKKLTADE
+997 LKDFVTGKKLTEE
-1011 NGVYA
+1011 NGVYTTS
-1016 VCNDIQFPTTRDL
+1016 NDIQFPTTRDL

-1089 DDLSTMRVLASK
+1089 DDLSAMHVLASK
-1101 EIKVT
+1101 EIKVI
-1106 VQPLTQTEI
+1106 VQPLTQAEI
-1115 DAEIALMERVKVNY
+1115 DAEIALMAKVKAAY
-1129 WNGIRNANTDQN
+1129 WDGIRNANTDQN
-1141 NVTTDLHAFQECYLG
+1141 NVTTDLHAFQECYLNDNG
-1156 TDGSLTWAYDRK
+1156 ELTWVYDYK
-1168 DLKNHGIVPVPL
+1168 ELKNHGIIPDEL
-1180 DNWYDQQIWRLF
+1180 DNWYDLQIWRLF
-1192 RSSNAEV
+1192 RSSNADV
-1199 ITHENLLV
+1199 IAHENLLV
-1207 SRREESK
+1207 TRQNDSK
-1214 AVTVTSYLS
+1214 AVTITSYLS

-1261 GNNEGR
+1261 GNNESR
-1267 VQAARRALAA
+1267 VQAASRALAA

-1336 GITLEEFDEGKNSGW
+1336 GVTLEEFDEGKNSGW
-1351 MYRVNGELVG
+1351 MYRVNGELVR

-1418 VIETTTWRDGS
+1418 TVETTTKPDGS
-1429 TLTAETSPN
+1429 TTVAETKPDGS
-1438 GRVETVEKRADGTTV
+1438 VSTVEKRADGTEIKTAQP
-1453 ETVESASGEITAS
+1453 ASGEITAS

-1497 GTEEIVKGSI
+1497 GTEEIVRGSV
-1507 VTETGVALRAEGDV
+1507 VTETGVALRAEGNV
-1521 RLKVI
+1521 RLKII
-1526 DNAKRFNDMANHW
+1526 DNAKRFNDMADHW

-1559 AFGPDRSMTRGMVS
+1559 AFGPDLSMTRGMIG

-1588 TWYAKGTVWAV
+1588 TWYAKGTAWAV
-1599 ENGISDGTA
+1599 ENGISDGTN
-1608 PEQPVTREQLAAMLY
+1608 PEQQVTREQLAAMLY

-1645 WARDAVR
+1645 WAHDAVR

-1665 NRMTPQDLAR
+1665 NRMAPQDLAR

>member
-17 QQGVIAPFSRLYG
+17 HQGVFAPFSRLYG

-60 VLAVSLLPTAAW
+60 VLALGLLPTAAF
-72 AARKT
+72 AATKT
-77 FETYFNEVGL
+77 FDQYFTEAGL
-87 PATAT
+87 PATAA
-92 NSTNYSGKWKV
+92 NYTGYNKWKV
-103 TTKDGG
+103 VTKDDN
-109 EVLKSGALNGSTA
+109 EVLKSGTLYSQGNNY
-122 SFTLTFTEDTHL
+122 FTLTFTQDTHL
-134 SFEYKVSSGSD
+134 SFEYKVSSGSN
-145 YNYFYLSKNGQELTS
+145 YNYFFLSQNDTELTAEGS
-160 AGDQFGNNVGWTPY
+160 KYGNNVDWTLY
-174 TLDVQKNDILKFGY
+174 TLDIQKNDVLKFGY
-188 KKTADYVAKELDD
+188 KKTADYVANELDD
-201 CVYLCNFT
+201 CVYLRKFT

-232 YGGKGTLKANTFT
+232 YGGKGTLTANRFT
-245 SSGKVFAGWATAENG
+245 TPNKVFVGWATSENG
-260 TVVYPD
+260 EVAYAD

-284 DAYTVTFDNGGVRS
+284 DAYTVKFVNDGKTTG
-298 TADVAQNTALGA
+298 TAVVARDTALAA
-310 AKMPK
+310 AKMPEN
-315 DPTKKGYTFEGW
+315 PTKKGYTFEGW
-327 FNGETKLTA
+327 FNGEDKLTA
-336 DTVITGNVIY
+336 DTIISSDVTY
-346 TAKWTPIRYT
+346 TAKWTPIQYT
-356 IKFDRNAADAVGSM
+356 IKFDKNAADAVGSM
-370 DDISAAYDEE
+370 NDISATYDKE
-380 VKLPLC
+380 VQLPPC
-386 AFTRDGYTFTGWGSY
+386 AFTREGYTFTGWGSY
-401 KGEDKVKNLAGKD
+401 KDEDTVKNLASQD
-414 GAVVTLKASWRGL
+414 GAEVTLRASWRGR

-433 NLNYSDAENIVRTG
+433 NLNYSNAENIVRTG
-447 AVGNNY
+447 AVGKNY

-479 GWYDAAE
+479 GWFDAAE
-486 GGSKISPQYKFTAE
+486 DGNEITNQYKFTAE
-500 DAENGKTLYAHWTKG
+500 DAEKDVTLYAHWSKAVTITFDKNGGTFYYAEKKDIRKG
-515 ITVHFDGNGYK
+515 TAYG
-526 STIADKTVKPDEVF
+526 S
-540 SKLPYLSSY
+540 LPEASMSGK
-549 SYPANKTLDGWYI
+549 AFDGWYTA
-562 KNDDG
+562 KDGGTKVENDTIFNKDTTLYARYRNYQITV
-567 SFGDA
+567 SFNANGGTGEMEKL
-572 VTKDIDFSSLDEVT
+572 VCESKV
-586 LIAKWRDY
+586 AK
-594 QYIIK
+594 K
-599 YNVMY
+599 L
-604 NDKSSV
+604 
-610 TGTMADQPAAF
+610 P
-621 GQNVQLNK
+621 K

-634 EGYDFAGWAISS
+634 EGYDFEKWTNTKSS
-646 YGSTVKYKNGDII
+646 WSTPTYY
-659 NRQWDN
+659 
-665 WDSEDGEKYNLYAV
+665 EDEAEYTYPYTAYRDTTTTLYAL
-679 WTQNVFGKAMAAIQS
+679 WKANISKTAIDAMNEVIPS
-694 KLPTNNVVRTAGD
+694 DNIIRAETT
-707 LGLPTSGDG
+707 LPTSGEG

-749 TITDTVTSK
+749 TITDTATNK
-758 TYTKEYILTLYSAT
+758 TYTKEYALTLYSAEAT
-772 TATTEAELNAA
+772 QTETDLKTAAD
-783 VSKLTGNFKPVY
+783 KLGS
-795 GTDTNAITAVEK
+795 GTVTFSYDADRNAITVLEK
-807 KLLDAGCE
+807 KLIAAKCE
-815 GIAVSIKEAVTDSGN
+815 GVVVSVKEKTEDSGH
-830 YSGIDQDGTIHY
+830 YSGIEKDGTINY
-842 YFNPGMTK
+842 YFNPSMS
-850 YGSYFY
+850 GSGGYFY
-856 TTFVLSKNG
+856 MTFILSKNG
-865 ASVEKKWY
+865 ASVEKRLY
-873 TSIDWD
+873 IHLDWD
-879 KAKVREALNTVAD
+879 KAKVLEALNTVAD

-910 NGKGWSKVAWVSNDL
+910 NGKDWSKVAWVSNDP

-952 LTATVKCNSVDGV
+952 LTATVTCNSVDGV
-965 SVTREFACTV
+965 AVTREFECTV
-975 LGGTSTGVD
+975 PGGTSTGVD

-989 DNALSAPG
+989 DNALSGVG
-997 LRDFVTGKKLTADE
+997 LKDFVTGKKLTEE
-1011 NGVYA
+1011 NGVYTTS
-1016 VCNDIQFPTTRDL
+1016 NDIQFPTTRNL

-1042 SDPGVIEAPTTPNSA
+1042 SDTAVIEAPTTPNSA
-1057 RVWVYRPLPGEAAK
+1057 RVWVYRPLPGESTK

-1089 DDLSTMRVLASK
+1089 DDLSAMRVLASK

-1115 DAEIALMERVKVNY
+1115 DAEVTLMAKVKAHY

-1141 NVTTDLHAFQECYLG
+1141 NVTTDLHAFQECYLD
-1156 TDGSLTWAYDRK
+1156 TDGSLTWVYDRE

-1192 RSSNAEV
+1192 RSSNADV

-1223 SETLGKYAEKY
+1223 SETLGRYAEKY

-1242 LYQQPVTVDLVVT
+1242 LYKQPVTIDLVVT

-1261 GNNEGR
+1261 GVSNTVR
-1267 VQAARRALAA
+1267 MQAAKRALAV

-1288 GRGMGFAESDLKYA
+1288 GRGMGFMESNLEYA

-1321 CKRRGSYIAAITSNS
+1321 CKRRGSYIAAITSDS
-1336 GITLEEFDEGKNSGW
+1336 GVTLEEFDEGKNSGW
-1351 MYRVNGELVG
+1351 MYRVNGELVR

-1369 EDGDRIELYFTSDW
+1369 KDGDRIELYFTSDW

-1418 VIETTTWRDGS
+1418 TVETTTKPDGS
-1429 TLTAETSPN
+1429 TTVAETKPDGS
-1438 GRVETVEKRADGTTV
+1438 VSTVEKRADGTTV
-1453 ETVESASGEITAS
+1453 ETVESASGGITAS

-1497 GTEEIVKGSI
+1497 GTEEIVRGSV

-1521 RLKVI
+1521 RLKII
-1526 DNAKRFNDMANHW
+1526 DNAKRFNDMADHW

-1559 AFGPDRSMTRGMVS
+1559 AFGPDLSMTRGMVS

>member
-1 MPGRPW
+1 
-7 TLLPTPGAVR
+7 
-17 QQGVIAPFSRLYG
+17 
-30 SRRRAGTDVFFMQ
+30 
-43 KEEEKMKKR
+43 MKKR

-60 VLAVSLLPTAAW
+60 VLALGLLPTAAF
-72 AARKT
+72 AATKT
-77 FETYFNEVGL
+77 FDQYFTEAGL
-87 PATAT
+87 PATAA
-92 NSTNYSGKWKV
+92 NYTGYNKWKV
-103 TTKDGG
+103 VTKDDN
-109 EVLKSGALNGSTA
+109 EVLKSGTLYSQGNNY
-122 SFTLTFTEDTHL
+122 FTLTFTQDTHL
-134 SFEYKVSSGSD
+134 SFEYKVSSGSN
-145 YNYFYLSKNGQELTS
+145 YNYFFLSQNDTELTAEGS
-160 AGDQFGNNVGWTPY
+160 KYGNNVDWTLY
-174 TLDVQKNDILKFGY
+174 TLDIQKNDVLKFGY
-188 KKTADYVAKELDD
+188 KKTADYVANELDD
-201 CVYLCNFT
+201 CVYLRKFT

-232 YGGKGTLKANTFT
+232 YGGEGTLTANKFT
-245 SSGKVFAGWATAENG
+245 KSGKVFAGWATSAGGAVE
-260 TVVYPD
+260 YPD
-266 GATIENVTSDFD
+266 GAEIKVESATD

-284 DAYTVTFDNGGVRS
+284 EAYTVTFDYNDSKTNNATVYI
-298 TADVAQNTALGA
+298 AQNTAIGA
-310 AKMPK
+310 KIPTDPK
-315 DPTKKGYTFEGW
+315 KTGYIFDGW

-336 DTVITGNVIY
+336 ETVIGGDVTY
-346 TAKWTPIRYT
+346 TAKWTAIRYT
-356 IKFDRNAADAVGSM
+356 IKFDKNAADAVGSM
-370 DDISAAYDEE
+370 NDISATYDEE
-380 VKLPLC
+380 VQLPLC
-386 AFTRDGYTFTGWGSY
+386 AFTRDGYDFNGWGTSRGSI
-401 KGEDKVKNLAGKD
+401 KDGAAVKNLTDKGGATYNLYATWKGKE
-414 GAVVTLKASWRGL
+414 VKVTLDF
-427 PVNVIA
+427 
-433 NLNYSDAENIVRTG
+433 NYEGKERETRTGTVGSTKYYAKIDDPVRTG
-447 AVGNNY
+447 Y
-453 NYIVKTDGETQ
+453 LFE
-464 YSELK
+464 
-469 SPVRPGYIFD
+469 
-479 GWYDAAE
+479 GWFDAAE
-486 GGSKISPQYKFTAE
+486 GGNEITNQYKFTAK
-500 DAENGKTLYAHWTKG
+500 DAEKGVTLYAHWSEAVTITFDANGGSCSPTTKDIKKG
-515 ITVHFDGNGYK
+515 TAYG
-526 STIADKTVKPDEVF
+526 S
-540 SKLPYLSSY
+540 LPEASMSGK
-549 SYPANKTLDGWYI
+549 AFDGWYTE
-562 KNDDG
+562 KDG
-567 SFGDA
+567 GVKAARDT
-572 VTKDIDFSSLDEVT
+572 VFSESTT
-586 LIAKWRDY
+586 LYAKWRDY

-599 YNVMY
+599 FNIKYA
-604 NDKSSV
+604 DKSSV
-610 TGTMADQPAAF
+610 NGTMADQPAPF
-621 GQNVQLNK
+621 GKDVKLSK
-629 CTFTR
+629 CAFTR

-646 YGSTVKYKNGDII
+646 YDPVEYQDEAIIKREWDDGDY
-659 NRQWDN
+659 WD
-665 WDSEDGEKYNLYAV
+665 DGSEDNEPFKLYAV
-679 WTQNVFGKAMAAIQS
+679 WKANISKTAIDAMNEVIPS
-694 KLPTNNVVRTAGD
+694 DNIIRAETT
-707 LGLPTSGDG
+707 LPTSGDG
-716 YTISYVSSN
+716 YTIAYTGDSALIGSDGRI
-725 TELLSN
+725 T
-731 SGMVVLPASG
+731 LPASG
-741 SATVTLTA
+741 STEVTLTA
-749 TITDTVTSK
+749 TITDTKTSK

-772 TATTEAELNAA
+772 TATTEVELNAA

-815 GIAVSIKEAVTDSGN
+815 GITVSVKEAVADSNG
-830 YSGIDQDGTIHY
+830 YAGIDRDGTIHY

-865 ASVEKKWY
+865 ASVEKEWY

-879 KAKVREALNTVAD
+879 KAKVRETLNTVAD
-892 TLTVPETATAD
+892 TLTVPETATAG

-910 NGKGWSKVAWVSNDL
+910 NGKGWSKVAWVSNDS
-925 ALKIGQ
+925 ALKISQ
-931 ASYYTSTYPITLNA
+931 ASYYTSTYPVTLNA

-952 LTATVKCNSVDGV
+952 LTATVTCNSVNGV
-965 SVTREFACTV
+965 AVTREFECTV
-975 LGGTSTGVD
+975 PGGTSTGVD

-989 DNALSAPG
+989 DNALSGVG
-997 LRDFVTGKKLTADE
+997 LKDFVTGEKLTEE
-1011 NGVYA
+1011 NGVYTTI
-1016 VCNDIQFPTTRDL
+1016 NDIQFPTTRNL

-1057 RVWVYRPLPGEAAK
+1057 RVWVYRPLPDESAK

-1089 DDLSTMRVLASK
+1089 ENLGALPVLATRQM
-1101 EIKVT
+1101 EVT
-1106 VQPLTQTEI
+1106 VQPLTQKEI
-1115 DAEIALMERVKVNY
+1115 DAEIALMAKVKDAY
-1129 WNGIRNANTDQN
+1129 WDGIRNANTDQN
-1141 NVTTDLHAFQECYLG
+1141 NVTTDLHAFQECYLD
-1156 TDGSLTWAYDRK
+1156 TDGSLTWVYDRE

-1192 RSSNAEV
+1192 RSSNADV
-1199 ITHENLLV
+1199 VAHENLLV
-1207 SRREESK
+1207 TRQGDSK
-1214 AVTVTSYLS
+1214 AVTITSYLS
-1223 SETLGKYAEKY
+1223 SETLGRYAEKY

-1242 LYQQPVTVDLVVT
+1242 LYKQPVTIDLVVT

-1261 GNNEGR
+1261 GVSNTVR
-1267 VQAARRALAA
+1267 MQAAKRALAV

-1288 GRGMGFAESDLKYA
+1288 GRGMGFMESNLEYA

-1321 CKRRGSYIAAITSNS
+1321 CKRRGSYIAAITSDS
-1336 GITLEEFDEGKNSGW
+1336 GVTLEEFDEGKNSGW
-1351 MYRVNGELVG
+1351 MYRVNGELVR

-1369 EDGDRIELYFTSDW
+1369 KDGDRIELYFTSDW

-1418 VIETTTWRDGS
+1418 TVETTTKPDGS
-1429 TLTAETSPN
+1429 TTVAETKPDGS
-1438 GRVETVEKRADGTTV
+1438 VSTVEKRADGTTV
-1453 ETVESASGEITAS
+1453 ETVESASGGITAS

-1497 GTEEIVKGSI
+1497 GTEEIVRGSV

-1521 RLKVI
+1521 RLKII
-1526 DNAKRFNDMANHW
+1526 DNAKRFNDMADHW

-1559 AFGPDRSMTRGMVS
+1559 AFGPDLSMTRGMVS